1 VKEAKRMVALLAA
14 LAGLCAL
21 AAVTT
26 RAEAAAVPTLE
37 IKVLSNR
44 ADLISGGDA
53 LVEVAATTRSTPISG
68 ATPCGSGSWRPTGTP
83 TTT

>member
-1 VKEAKRMVALLAA
+1 MPSTQREAKRMVALLAA

-26 RAEAAAVPTLE
+26 RAEAAVPTLE
-37 IKVLSNR
+37 ITVLSNR

-53 LVEVAATTRSTPISG
+53 LVEVVLPPKVRVRARITS
-68 ATPCGSGSWRPTGTP
+68 
-83 TTT
+83 